1 MAEEGGK
8 ETGVRKEMINTI
20 LNIQVNVYKIIIR
33 TAFITNIDD

>member
-1 MAEEGGK
+1 MAEEEGK